1 MLWLAVGVALFLSGA
16 MALAWRVALTTGQS
30 GRIDAIWAFATGLAA
45 VAAAAAASQG
55 DPLRRIL
62 VCAIAAAWSLRLG
75 LCLWRRAIAG
85 ADDPRYAAL
94 KQSWGEAAGRRL
106 FLFLQIQA
114 VASWPLALTAYWAAA
129 APRPG
134 LDGRDGL
141 AIALFA
147 FAFAGETIADRQMAR
162 FKRAPANRG
171 RICDQGLWAW
181 SRHPNYFFEWLG
193 WLAYPVMAM
202 EAGHP
207 ASWLTLSGPLVIYWL
222 LVHVSGVPP
231 LEAHLRRSRPAE
243 FAAYAENVNAFWPR
257 PPHRSRALAK
267 P

>member
-1 MLWLAVGVALFLSGA
+1 MLWLAVVIALMLSGA

-30 GRIDAIWAFATGLAA
+30 GRIDAIWAFATGSAA
-45 VAAAAAASQG
+45 VVAAAASAG
-55 DPLRRIL
+55 DPLRRTV
-62 VCAIAAAWSLRLG
+62 VCVMAAIWSLRLG
-75 LCLWRRAIAG
+75 FYLWRRATSS

-94 KQSWGEAAGRRL
+94 KQSWGEAAPRRL

-114 VASWPLALTAYWAAA
+114 AASCPLALTAYFAAA
-129 APRPG
+129 APSSG
-134 LDGRDGL
+134 LDWRDGL

-147 FAFAGETIADRQMAR
+147 LAFAGEAIADRQMAG

-193 WLAYPVMAM
+193 WLAYPIMTV
-202 EAGHP
+202 EAGYP
-207 ASWLTLSGPLVIYWL
+207 AGWLTLSGPLVIYWL

-231 LEAHLRRSRPAE
+231 LEAHLSRSRPAE
-243 FAAYAENVNAFWPR
+243 FAAYAENVSVFWPR
-257 PPHRSRALAK
+257 PPRRSRSLAK

>member
-1 MLWLAVGVALFLSGA
+1 MLWLAVLVALMLSGA
-16 MALAWRVALTTGQS
+16 MALAWRIALTTGQS

-45 VAAAAAASQG
+45 VAAAAASQG
-55 DPLRRIL
+55 DPLRRTL
-62 VCAIAAAWSLRLG
+62 VCAMAAIWSLRLG
-75 LCLWRRAIAG
+75 FYLWRRAISS

-94 KQSWGEAAGRRL
+94 KQSWGATASRRL

-114 VASWPLALTAYWAAA
+114 AASWPLALTAYCAAG

-147 FAFAGETIADRQMAR
+147 LAFAGEAIADQQMKS
-162 FKRAPANRG
+162 FKRSPANRG

-181 SRHPNYFFEWLG
+181 SRHPNYFFEWLS
-193 WLAYPVMAM
+193 WLAYPIMAVG
-202 EAGHP
+202 AGYP
-207 ASWLTLSGPLVIYWL
+207 AGWLALSGPLVMYWL
-222 LVHVSGVPP
+222 LVYVSGEPP
-231 LEAHLRRSRPAE
+231 PAPSRRGNSPAYAKNVSAFGPRPPRRSRS
-243 FAAYAENVNAFWPR
+243 F
-257 PPHRSRALAK
+257 AK

>member
-1 MLWLAVGVALFLSGA
+1 MLCLAVVIALMLSGA

-30 GRIDAIWAFATGLAA
+30 GRIDAIWAFATGSAA
-45 VAAAAAASQG
+45 VVAAAASQG
-55 DPLRRIL
+55 DPLRQTV
-62 VCAIAAAWSLRLG
+62 VCVIVAFWSLRLG
-75 LCLWRRAIAG
+75 HYLWRRAIRG

-94 KQSWGEAAGRRL
+94 KQSWGDTAPQRL

-114 VASWPLALTAYWAAA
+114 LASWPLALTAYCAAGA
-129 APRPG
+129 LRPG
-134 LDGRDGL
+134 LE
-141 AIALFA
+141 IALFA
-147 FAFAGETIADRQMAR
+147 LAFAGEAIADQQMAG

-193 WLAYPVMAM
+193 WLAYPIMAI
-202 EAGHP
+202 EAGYP
-207 ASWLTLSGPLVIYWL
+207 AGWLALSGPLVMYWL

-231 LEAHLRRSRPAE
+231 LEAHLSRSRPAE
-243 FAAYAENVNAFWPR
+243 FAAYAENVSVFWPR
-257 PPHRSRALAK
+257 RSRSLAK

>member
-1 MLWLAVGVALFLSGA
+1 MLWLAVVIALMLSGA

-30 GRIDAIWAFATGLAA
+30 GRIDAIWAFATGSAA
-45 VAAAAAASQG
+45 VVAAAASAG
-55 DPLRRIL
+55 DPLRRTVACLMVGI
-62 VCAIAAAWSLRLG
+62 WSLRLG
-75 LCLWRRAIAG
+75 LYLWRRAISG

-94 KQSWGEAAGRRL
+94 KQSWGEAALRRL

-114 VASWPLALTAYWAAA
+114 VASWPLALTAYFAAA

-147 FAFAGETIADRQMAR
+147 LAFVGEAIADQQMAG
-162 FKRAPANRG
+162 FKRASANRG

-193 WLAYPVMAM
+193 WLAYPIMALD
-202 EAGHP
+202 AGYP
-207 ASWLTLSGPLVIYWL
+207 AGWLTLSGPLVIYWL

-231 LEAHLRRSRPAE
+231 LEAHLSRSRPAE
-243 FAAYAENVNAFWPR
+243 FAAYAENVSAFWPR
-257 PPHRSRALAK
+257 PPRRSRSLAK

>member
-1 MLWLAVGVALFLSGA
+1 MLWLAIVVALMLSGA
-16 MALAWRVALTTGQS
+16 MALAWRVALTTRQS
-30 GRIDAIWAFATGLAA
+30 GRIDAIWAFASGLAA
-45 VAAAAAASQG
+45 VVAAAASQG
-55 DPLRRIL
+55 DPLRRTL
-62 VCAIAAAWSLRLG
+62 VCVIAAIWSLRLG
-75 LCLWRRAIAG
+75 FYLWRRAISG

-94 KQSWGEAAGRRL
+94 KQSWGEASPRRL

-114 VASWPLALTAYWAAA
+114 AASWPLALTAYCAAG

-141 AIALFA
+141 AIAVFA
-147 FAFAGETIADRQMAR
+147 LAFAGEAIADQQMAG
-162 FKRAPANRG
+162 FKRVPANCG

-193 WLAYPVMAM
+193 WLAYPIMAIQ
-202 EAGHP
+202 AGYP
-207 ASWLTLSGPLVIYWL
+207 AGWLTLSGPLVIYGL

-231 LEAHLRRSRPAE
+231 LEAHLSRSRPAE
-243 FAAYAENVNAFWPR
+243 FAAYAENVSAFWPR
-257 PPHRSRALAK
+257 PPRRSRSFAK

>member
-1 MLWLAVGVALFLSGA
+1 MVWLAVFVALMLSVA

-30 GRIDAIWAFATGLAA
+30 GRIDAIWAFATGSAA
-45 VAAAAAASQG
+45 VVAAAASQG
-55 DPLRRIL
+55 DPLRRTL
-62 VCAIAAAWSLRLG
+62 VCVIVAICSLRLG
-75 LCLWRRAIAG
+75 HYLWRRAINSP
-85 ADDPRYAAL
+85 DDPRYAAL
-94 KQSWGEAAGRRL
+94 KQSWGETAPQRL

-114 VASWPLALTAYWAAA
+114 LASWPLALTAYCAAA

-147 FAFAGETIADRQMAR
+147 LAFAGEAIADQQMAG

-181 SRHPNYFFEWLG
+181 SRHPNYFFEWLT
-193 WLAYPVMAM
+193 WLAYPIMAI
-202 EAGHP
+202 EAGYP
-207 ASWLTLSGPLVIYWL
+207 AGWLALAGPLVIYVL

-231 LEAHLRRSRPAE
+231 LEAHLSRSRPAE
-243 FAAYAENVNAFWPR
+243 FAAYAQNVSAFWPR
-257 PPHRSRALAK
+257 PPRRSRSFAK

>member
-1 MLWLAVGVALFLSGA
+1 MLWLAVAVALLLSGA

-30 GRIDAIWAFATGLAA
+30 GRIDGIWAFATGLAA
-45 VAAAAAASQG
+45 VVAAAAAQG
-55 DPLRRIL
+55 DPARRIL
-62 VCAIAAAWSLRLG
+62 VCVMAATWSLRLG
-75 LCLWRRAIAG
+75 LYLWRRAIG
-85 ADDPRYAAL
+85 GPDDPRYAAL
-94 KQSWGEAAGRRL
+94 KQSWGAAAPRRL

-114 VASWPLALTAYWAAA
+114 VASWPLALTAYCAAA

-134 LDGRDGL
+134 LDRRDGL

-147 FAFAGETIADRQMAR
+147 LAFAGETIADRQMAA
-162 FKRAPANRG
+162 FKRARANRG

-193 WLAYPVMAM
+193 WLAYPVMAI
-202 EAGHP
+202 EAASP
-207 ASWLTLSGPLVIYWL
+207 AGWLTLFGPLVIYWL

-231 LEAHLRRSRPAE
+231 LEAHLSRSRPAE
-243 FAAYAENVNAFWPR
+243 FAAYAEDVSVFWPR
-257 PPHRSRALAK
+257 PPRRSRALAK

>member
-1 MLWLAVGVALFLSGA
+1 MLWPAVVVALMLSGA

-45 VAAAAAASQG
+45 VVAAAASHG
-55 DPLRRIL
+55 DPLRRTL
-62 VCAIAAAWSLRLG
+62 VCVIAATWSLRLG
-75 LCLWRRAIAG
+75 LYLWRRAISG

-94 KQSWGEAAGRRL
+94 KQSWGEAAPRRL

-114 VASWPLALTAYWAAA
+114 AASWPLALTAYCAAA

-141 AIALFA
+141 AIAVFA
-147 FAFAGETIADRQMAR
+147 LAFAGEAIADQQMAS

-193 WLAYPVMAM
+193 WLAYPILAV
-202 EAGHP
+202 EAGYP
-207 ASWLTLSGPLVIYWL
+207 AGWLTLSGPLVIYVL

-231 LEAHLRRSRPAE
+231 LETHLSRSRPAE
-243 FAAYAENVNAFWPR
+243 FAAYAENVSACWPR
-257 PPHRSRALAK
+257 PPRRSRSFVK

>member
-1 MLWLAVGVALFLSGA
+1 MFWLAVFIALMLSGA
-16 MALAWRVALTTGQS
+16 MALAWRIALTTGQS

-45 VAAAAAASQG
+45 VAAAAASHG
-55 DPLRRIL
+55 DPLRRTL
-62 VCAIAAAWSLRLG
+62 VCAMAAIWSLRLA
-75 LCLWRRAIAG
+75 LYLWRRAISG

-94 KQSWGEAAGRRL
+94 KQSWGAAASRRL

-114 VASWPLALTAYWAAA
+114 LASWPLVLTAYCAAG

-134 LDGRDGL
+134 LDARDGL

-147 FAFAGETIADRQMAR
+147 LAFAGEAIADQQMKSFR
-162 FKRAPANRG
+162 RAPANRG

-181 SRHPNYFFEWLG
+181 SRHPNYFFEWLS
-193 WLAYPVMAM
+193 WLAYPIMAV
-202 EAGHP
+202 EAGSP
-207 ASWLTLSGPLVIYWL
+207 AGWLALSGPLVMYWL

-231 LEAHLRRSRPAE
+231 LEAHLSRSRPAE
-243 FAAYAENVNAFWPR
+243 FAAYAENVSAFWPR
-257 PPHRSRALAK
+257 PPRRSRSFAK